1 MIPFADYLRGLRRDD
16 DLVAVDDSLRDGVP
30 VDVLAA
36 EALDA
41 NGPALE
47 FERADGVDVAS
58 GVFSGPDQMHCRE
71 SAPWSRLALGLGLD
85 AEAPLVDLLD
95 TVVGLGPTGSPD
107 ETTYT
112 PQAASR
118 TLEGLQALSFPRGVD
133 DTWPVISLGVASV
146 TTDAGTHWAPIYG
159 AVVSTDTLR
168 VRVPEALASL
178 TDDGE
183 TVAIALGVPPAAI
196 TAAYLLAVT
205 DQIETPIRGTGVE
218 GTVPL
223 VPTNG
228 GRVPSATEV
237 VVEVA
242 VADSQPDFRPD
253 RREAWEHA
261 VAGASLALEVT
272 RVVATEDPVVPVSP
286 VGRPMADDLQ
296 LTGLTTAAH
305 LHHRVNNYWGI
316 SPVEWLLL
324 PPSTELGVCFVA
336 SDVLYAGF
344 EWQLANIL
352 FSFSSLF
359 DTVVI
364 VDDDVPPWDF
374 GRVLSDIWVKA
385 HPSRDW
391 LFSEPDAPAAKRP
404 NYRQDG
410 TTGAQLYVDATWD
423 PRWDDSYLAPQVTF
437 EGSFPAPVRE
447 LAREF
452 WSTRGLEPTDCEPI
466 ADDFDGDSTG

>member
-1 MIPFADYLRGLRRDD
+1 MIPFDDYLRGLD
-16 DLVAVDDSLRDGVP
+16 RDGEVVTVTDAQRGDIP
-30 VDVLAA
+30 IDVLAA
-36 EALDA
+36 EALDS
-41 NGPALE
+41 NGPALR
-47 FERADGVDVAS
+47 FERTDGVDLAS

-71 SAPWSRLALGLGLD
+71 AAPWSRLSLGLGLD
-85 AEAPLVDLLD
+85 DEASLVDLLD
-95 TVVGLGPTGSPD
+95 TVVSLGPAATPGES
-107 ETTYT
+107 TYT
-112 PQAASR
+112 PQAAAR
-118 TLEGLQALSFPRGVD
+118 TLDDLQALGLPRGGE
-133 DTWPVISLGVASV
+133 DTWPSITLGVASV
-146 TTDAGTHWAPIYG
+146 TTEAGTHWAPIHG
-159 AVVSTDTLR
+159 VVVSTDTLR
-168 VRVPEALASL
+168 VRVPAGLAAL
-178 TDDGE
+178 TDDEE
-183 TVAIALGVPPAAI
+183 TVTIALGVPPAAL

-205 DQIETPIRGTGVE
+205 DRVDTPLENTGIE

-228 GRVPSATEV
+228 GRVPSSTEV
-237 VVEVA
+237 LVETN
-242 VADSQPDFRPD
+242 VADTTPGFRPD

-261 VAGASLALEVT
+261 TTSTSLTLDVT
-272 RVVATEDPVVPVSP
+272 RVVATEDPLIAIAP

-296 LTGLTTAAH
+296 LTGLTAAAH
-305 LHHRVNNYWGI
+305 LYHRVNNYWGI
-316 SPVEWLLL
+316 SPIEWLLL

-364 VDDDVPPWDF
+364 VDEDVPPWDF

-410 TTGAQLYVDATWD
+410 TTGARLYVNATWD
-423 PRWDDSYLAPQVTF
+423 PRWDDSYLAPRVTF
-437 EGSFPAPVRE
+437 EESFPESVRT
-447 LAREF
+447 LARQF
-452 WSTRGLEPTDCEPI
+452 WAERQEPTEDDPI
-466 ADDFDGDSTG
+466 ADATDDDSGA